1 MNKKPFISFVV
12 PAYNA
17 ETTICKCVESILNI
31 LEVPVEVIVADDGS
45 TDGTADT
52 LRKISDERLHLI
64 SQKNHGVSAARNRG
78 MLETQGD
85 FVAFCDADDMI
96 IAQQI
101 HHVISVMQSD
111 DELVMYSAKRGNE
124 RSGYQPDLP
133 ILENGLYGKKG
144 LEELRKRI
152 LDVPLYQHW
161 ENHIM
166 QGSVCRYL
174 FQKKIL
180 TLHHIQFREEL
191 SYAEDLCFMVE
202 VFNKFSSIRIV
213 NSHAYIVN
221 VSLGSASRKYR
232 PDFWQENINRYQ
244 AIEEILGTPQD
255 ILFCYDGRSSITH
268 YLLWAK
274 FFDAKRR
281 IAEILSNKRFTSILS
296 GIQFSD
302 RTRGERFFD
311 WCVLQKHPILLWYY
325 YAPSRIRFRLGRL
338 MTSIKNLRNKTQVH

>member
-31 LEVPVEVIVADDGS
+31 SEVPVEVIVVDDGS

-174 FQKKIL
+174 FQK
-180 TLHHIQFREEL
+180 
-191 SYAEDLCFMVE
+191 
-202 VFNKFSSIRIV
+202 
-213 NSHAYIVN
+213 
-221 VSLGSASRKYR
+221 
-232 PDFWQENINRYQ
+232 RY
-244 AIEEILGTPQD
+244 
-255 ILFCYDGRSSITH
+255 
-268 YLLWAK
+268 
-274 FFDAKRR
+274 
-281 IAEILSNKRFTSILS
+281 
-296 GIQFSD
+296 
-302 RTRGERFFD
+302 
-311 WCVLQKHPILLWYY
+311 
-325 YAPSRIRFRLGRL
+325 
-338 MTSIKNLRNKTQVH
+338 